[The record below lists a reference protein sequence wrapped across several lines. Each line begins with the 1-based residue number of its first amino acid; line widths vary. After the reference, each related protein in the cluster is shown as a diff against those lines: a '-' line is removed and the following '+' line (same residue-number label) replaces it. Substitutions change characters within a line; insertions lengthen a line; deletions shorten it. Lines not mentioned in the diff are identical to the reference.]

1 MTIGPEHGSL
11 TLHTGVEGRA
21 AKAGHALT
29 ISMNEW
35 SGTVTLDGA
44 EPTAVSFRTPLSS
57 LKVVSGEGGV
67 KPLTDKDRRT
77 IESSALDTLSAN
89 KHPEVTFES
98 RSIRSR
104 DGGYDIEGELKVAGS
119 TATVTA
125 ALDVQ
130 HDGGTAKVETT
141 VPIVQT
147 ALGIKPYTGLMGGLR
162 VRDRVDVHLS
172 VTVPEPQ

>member
-29 ISMNEW
+29 ISMNDW

-57 LKVVSGEGGV
+57 LEVVSGEGGV

-77 IESSALDTLSAN
+77 IESSALDTLSAK

-104 DGGYDIEGELKVAGS
+104 NGGYDIEGVLNVAGS
-119 TATVTA
+119 TANVTA

-130 HDGGTAKVETT
+130 HNGGNAKVETT

-147 ALGIKPYTGLMGGLR
+147 ELGIKPYTGLMGGLR

-172 VTVPEPQ
+172 VTVPAPQ

>member
-1 MTIGPEHGSL
+1 MTIGPELGSL

-29 ISMNEW
+29 ISMNDW
-35 SGTVTLDGA
+35 SGTVTLEGA

-57 LKVVSGEGGV
+57 LTVVSGEGGV

-77 IESSALDTLSAN
+77 IESSALDTLKASR
-89 KHPEVTFES
+89 HPEVTFES

-104 DGGYDIEGELKVAGS
+104 AGGYDIEGELTIAGT
-119 TATVTA
+119 TAPVTA

-130 HDGGTAKVETT
+130 RNGASATVETT
-141 VPIVQT
+141 VPVVQT
-147 ALGIKPYTGLMGGLR
+147 AFGIKPYTGLMGGLR

-172 VTVPEPQ
+172 VTVPDPQ